1 MQNVLHPLARL
12 GPRVGTFPHHRAKI
26 PNVGLLAMHP
36 RAENALLTPEK
47 AVQMSDP
54 LARVLQYL
62 YCAGMG

>member
-1 MQNVLHPLARL
+1 L
-12 GPRVGTFPHHRAKI
+12 GIFPHCCAKI

-62 YCAGMG
+62 NCAGMG